1 MKPTIC
7 IDFDGVINNYESGY
21 GPHYRVDYIPDE
33 PVEGTKGAIKKLRH
47 KFKVVVQ
54 STRCADPDG
63 KQAIIDWLDFYG
75 IEVDDVVAHK
85 PPAVMYID
93 DRGIQFRG
101 DWAATLRSVE
111 EFKHWLFGNT
121 WDTIGYGGKK

>member
-7 IDFDGVINNYESGY
+7 IDFDGVINSYKSGY
-21 GPHYRVDYIPDE
+21 GPHYKVDHIPDG
-33 PVEGTKGAIKKLRH
+33 PVEGTKRAIEKLRH

-63 KQAIIDWLDFYG
+63 KQAIIDWLDFYDV
-75 IEVDDVVAHK
+75 EVDDVVAHK

-93 DRGIQFRG
+93 DRAIQFRG
-101 DWAATLRSVE
+101 DWVATLRSVE
-111 EFKHWLFGNT
+111 EFKHWFMGD
-121 WDTIGYGGKK
+121 WIEEKEE